1 MSMKRPSLL
10 VLVALACAFPA
21 FSKDQPA
28 AALTGVVTSEAEG
41 RMEGVLV
48 TARPQGANMTV
59 TVVSDDQGRF
69 AFPPGKLQP
78 GKYALTIRAV
88 GYELA
93 GQTAAEIKPGGA
105 ARADIKLVKTKD
117 LASQLTGAEWM
128 MSIPGNE
135 KQKKALFHC
144 DQCHSLDKVAKST
157 YDVDGWFS
165 TLHRMQNQWQA
176 GSTFTHPMPPTYPPK
191 EYPTDPELAKYLSSI
206 NLSGD
211 KTTWPYELK
220 TFPRPRGADTRVV
233 ITEYEIPREG
243 NSPHDLAID
252 RDGMVWYDDFQSP
265 NIGRLDPR
273 TGQFKEWVLP
283 RLKPSLPSNSLTIE
297 LDHQGNPWLPRGYQG
312 CSVTMFDVKT
322 EKFQTWSAPAEY
334 NDDHS
339 SCTQGNVGPNGM
351 VWFNSFNTSKMFEL
365 DPKTGDVKVFN
376 AFPPGS
382 VQYKG
387 PNRVFYFGIDEN
399 FATSGKDAQNVW
411 KRYRRKWEPD
421 LLRHRGEHN
430 RGPGSRDR
438 ASDSLSHAD
447 SGRRSASRF
456 HRFRRKLLV
465 RRVDGGSIGNV
476 RSPNEGDKGMAS
488 ASSMER
494 HLSGG
499 ARQKWRRL
507 VGSHE
512 HGLRPQTQPKNGR
525 MAGIH
530 AADSWRRDAG
540 YQDCRRGSS
549 AASLGAS
556 GSCRHPCQDRTAGVA
571 DCRK

>member
-1 MSMKRPSLL
+1 MSIRKSCL
-10 VLVALACAFPA
+10 VFVVALAAALPA
-21 FSKDQPA
+21 YSKDQPV

-41 RMEGVLV
+41 RMGGVLI

-59 TVVSDDQGRF
+59 TVISDDQGRF

-93 GQTAAEIKPGGA
+93 GQTAAEIKPSGA
-105 ARADIKLVKTKD
+105 ARADIKLVKTRD

-135 KQKKALFHC
+135 KQKRALFHC
-144 DQCHSLDKVAKST
+144 DQCHSLDRVAKST
-157 YDVDGWFS
+157 YDAEGWLS

-211 KTTWPYELK
+211 RTTWPYDLK

-233 ITEYEIPREG
+233 ITEYEIPRAG
-243 NSPHDLAID
+243 SSPHDLAID

-265 NIGRLDPR
+265 DIGRLDPR
-273 TGQFKEWVLP
+273 TGQFKEWTLP
-283 RLKPSLPSNSLTIE
+283 RLKPILPSNSLTIE

-334 NDDHS
+334 NDDHA

-365 DPKTGDVKVFN
+365 YPKTGEVKVFN

-399 FATSGKDAQNVW
+399 FATSEKTH
-411 KRYRRKWEPD
+411 KMY
-421 LLRHRGEHN
+421 
-430 RGPGSRDR
+430 GSANSENGNPIYCDIEGSTIAVLDR
-438 ASDSLSHAD
+438 ATGQVTLY
-447 SGRRSASRF
+447 
-456 HRFRRKLLV
+456 
-465 RRVDGGSIGNV
+465 
-476 RSPNEGDKGMAS
+476 PT
-488 ASSMER
+488 
-494 HLSGG
+494 
-499 ARQKWRRL
+499 
-507 VGSHE
+507 
-512 HGLRPQTQPKNGR
+512 PTP
-525 MAGIH
+525 
-530 AADSWRRDAG
+530 AAAP
-540 YQDCRRGSS
+540 RRGSIDS
-549 AASLGAS
+549 AGNFWFGEWMAGQLGMFDPQNKEIKEWRPPVTWS
-556 GSCRHPCQDRTAGVA
+556 GLYRAARDKNGDVWSGAMSTDYVY
-571 DCRK
+571 